1 MRLYSRT
8 LRNFCGFSVVV
19 IVFFL
24 GSCSGLTKSSGSGTG
39 QGGNPTLMFTLR
51 AAPLKTPANVNLLSF
66 RTTVEGISLTPAAGG
81 SVNVPLNANL
91 YQVDLVRLQSD
102 ATLLALSTAVPVGSY
117 TNMVVS
123 LSDPAV
129 TYCMQ
134 THAMAGCE
142 TGRRI
147 TLTGCPATPTYPTS
161 PPPPAAF

>member
-8 LRNFCGFSVVV
+8 LRNFCGFSVLV

-81 SVNVPLNANL
+81 SLNVALN
-91 YQVDLVRLQSD
+91 S
-102 ATLLALSTAVPVGSY
+102 
-117 TNMVVS
+117 NM
-123 LSDPAV
+123 
-129 TYCMQ
+129 
-134 THAMAGCE
+134 
-142 TGRRI
+142 
-147 TLTGCPATPTYPTS
+147 YPWE
-161 PPPPAAF
+161 PFRVQRD